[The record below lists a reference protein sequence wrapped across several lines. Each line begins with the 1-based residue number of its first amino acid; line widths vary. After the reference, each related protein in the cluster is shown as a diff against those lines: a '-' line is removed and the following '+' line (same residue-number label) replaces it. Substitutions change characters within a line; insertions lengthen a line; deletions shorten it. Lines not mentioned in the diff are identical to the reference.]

1 MRAYVDADVLIW
13 HLRGLPAARGFI
25 AGLRANPVYELW
37 VGALQRAEVLFFMRP
52 GEEEATLGLF
62 SQFKTAPVD
71 QDIVDAAAALYRR
84 WNPSH
89 GVDVNDA
96 MLAATVR
103 ATGGKLYCLNTRH
116 YPMDDVL
123 VERAWAS

>member
-13 HLRGLPAARGFI
+13 HLRGSPSAHGFI
-25 AGLRANPVYELW
+25 TGLRAGRAYELW

-52 GEEEATLGLF
+52 DEEEATLGLF

-71 QDIVDAAAALYRR
+71 QDIVDAAAAIYRR

-89 GVDVNDA
+89 GTDVNDA

-123 VERAWAS
+123 VERAWPP

>member
-1 MRAYVDADVLIW
+1 MRLD
-13 HLRGLPAARGFI
+13 
-25 AGLRANPVYELW
+25 
-37 VGALQRAEVLFFMRP
+37 
-52 GEEEATLGLF
+52 EEEATLGLF

-71 QDIVDAAAALYRR
+71 HHIVDAAAAMYRR

-89 GVDVNDA
+89 GMNVNDA

-123 VERAWAS
+123 VERAWPS